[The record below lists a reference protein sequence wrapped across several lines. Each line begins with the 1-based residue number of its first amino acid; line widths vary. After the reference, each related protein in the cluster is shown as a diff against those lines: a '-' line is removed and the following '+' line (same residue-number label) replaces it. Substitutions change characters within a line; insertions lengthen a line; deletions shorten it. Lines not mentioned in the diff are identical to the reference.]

1 MLTVE
6 GGDGMEELTQREKL
20 LFDRLP
26 LAAMQLRTALGGIYF
41 GARRMA
47 TPEEREN
54 DP

>member
-26 LAAMQLRTALGGIYF
+26 LAAMQLRTA
-41 GARRMA
+41 
-47 TPEEREN
+47 
-54 DP
+54 